1 MKKITTLLIIFY
13 CFIINAQQDIVIT
26 QLATTGGNSGSIFYF
41 DSSSSI
47 SGQDTFNFSY
57 SNIGW
62 QGSGGNSLLDQGLN
76 PDYIISQILKNVP
89 ADGSIL
95 LPNQFNSYFSVG
107 NVFSFSGQ
115 ENVLANDDYITVNYN
130 ENLIFD
136 VRSND
141 ADLEGQE
148 LKVSVIEGPKSGT
161 LTLNNDYTFTY
172 TPVPNFSGEVNFTY
186 EVSDGENSANAS
198 VTIKVNEDFNAQQ
211 DIVIIQLATT
221 GGNSGSRFYFDSSSS
236 ISGQDTFNFS
246 YSNIGWQGS
255 GGNSLLDQGLNPDY
269 IISQILK
276 NVPAD
281 GSILLPN
288 QFNSYFSVGNV
299 FSFSGQEN
307 VLANDDY
314 ITVNYNENLIFDV
327 RSNDADLE
335 GQELKVSV
343 IEGPKSGTLTLNND
357 YTFTYTPVPNFSGE
371 VNFTYE
377 VSDGE
382 NSANAS
388 VTIKV
393 NEDSSL
399 GVNDQNITNIS
410 IYPNPV
416 IDKLFIQGLSNP
428 TKISV
433 YNILG
438 KEVLSIKNPNNINVQ
453 ALPSGMYMIR
463 ISDGMHQTNRKFI
476 KN

>member
-76 PDYIISQILKNVP
+76 PDC
-89 ADGSIL
+89 
-95 LPNQFNSYFSVG
+95 
-107 NVFSFSGQ
+107 
-115 ENVLANDDYITVNYN
+115 
-130 ENLIFD
+130 
-136 VRSND
+136 
-141 ADLEGQE
+141 
-148 LKVSVIEGPKSGT
+148 
-161 LTLNNDYTFTY
+161 
-172 TPVPNFSGEVNFTY
+172 
-186 EVSDGENSANAS
+186 
-198 VTIKVNEDFNAQQ
+198 
-211 DIVIIQLATT
+211 
-221 GGNSGSRFYFDSSSS
+221 
-236 ISGQDTFNFS
+236 
-246 YSNIGWQGS
+246 
-255 GGNSLLDQGLNPDY
+255 

>member
-26 QLATTGGNSGSIFYF
+26 QLATTGGNSGY
-41 DSSSSI
+41 
-47 SGQDTFNFSY
+47 
-57 SNIGW
+57 
-62 QGSGGNSLLDQGLN
+62 
-76 PDYIISQILKNVP
+76 
-89 ADGSIL
+89 
-95 LPNQFNSYFSVG
+95 
-107 NVFSFSGQ
+107 
-115 ENVLANDDYITVNYN
+115 
-130 ENLIFD
+130 
-136 VRSND
+136 
-141 ADLEGQE
+141 
-148 LKVSVIEGPKSGT
+148 
-161 LTLNNDYTFTY
+161 
-172 TPVPNFSGEVNFTY
+172 
-186 EVSDGENSANAS
+186 
-198 VTIKVNEDFNAQQ
+198 
-211 DIVIIQLATT
+211 
-221 GGNSGSRFYFDSSSS
+221 RFYFDSSSS

-343 IEGPKSGTLTLNND
+343 IEGPESGTLTLNND

>member
-76 PDYIISQILKNVP
+76 PDCIISQILKNVP

-148 LKVSVIEGPKSGT
+148 LKVSVIEGP
-161 LTLNNDYTFTY
+161 
-172 TPVPNFSGEVNFTY
+172 E
-186 EVSDGENSANAS
+186 
-198 VTIKVNEDFNAQQ
+198 
-211 DIVIIQLATT
+211 
-221 GGNSGSRFYFDSSSS
+221 
-236 ISGQDTFNFS
+236 
-246 YSNIGWQGS
+246 
-255 GGNSLLDQGLNPDY
+255 
-269 IISQILK
+269 
-276 NVPAD
+276 
-281 GSILLPN
+281 
-288 QFNSYFSVGNV
+288 
-299 FSFSGQEN
+299 
-307 VLANDDY
+307 
-314 ITVNYNENLIFDV
+314 
-327 RSNDADLE
+327 
-335 GQELKVSV
+335 
-343 IEGPKSGTLTLNND
+343 SGTLTLNND

>member
-26 QLATTGGNSGSIFYF
+26 
-41 DSSSSI
+41 
-47 SGQDTFNFSY
+47 
-57 SNIGW
+57 
-62 QGSGGNSLLDQGLN
+62 
-76 PDYIISQILKNVP
+76 
-89 ADGSIL
+89 
-95 LPNQFNSYFSVG
+95 
-107 NVFSFSGQ
+107 
-115 ENVLANDDYITVNYN
+115 
-130 ENLIFD
+130 
-136 VRSND
+136 
-141 ADLEGQE
+141 
-148 LKVSVIEGPKSGT
+148 
-161 LTLNNDYTFTY
+161 
-172 TPVPNFSGEVNFTY
+172 
-186 EVSDGENSANAS
+186 
-198 VTIKVNEDFNAQQ
+198 
-211 DIVIIQLATT
+211 QLATT

-307 VLANDDY
+307 VLANDDF

-343 IEGPKSGTLTLNND
+343 IEGPESGILTLNND

>member
-26 QLATTGGNSGSIFYF
+26 QLATTGGNSGYRFYF

-76 PDYIISQILKNVP
+76 PDCIISQILKNVP

-148 LKVSVIEGPKSGT
+148 LKVSVIEGP
-161 LTLNNDYTFTY
+161 
-172 TPVPNFSGEVNFTY
+172 E
-186 EVSDGENSANAS
+186 
-198 VTIKVNEDFNAQQ
+198 
-211 DIVIIQLATT
+211 
-221 GGNSGSRFYFDSSSS
+221 
-236 ISGQDTFNFS
+236 
-246 YSNIGWQGS
+246 
-255 GGNSLLDQGLNPDY
+255 
-269 IISQILK
+269 
-276 NVPAD
+276 
-281 GSILLPN
+281 
-288 QFNSYFSVGNV
+288 
-299 FSFSGQEN
+299 
-307 VLANDDY
+307 
-314 ITVNYNENLIFDV
+314 
-327 RSNDADLE
+327 
-335 GQELKVSV
+335 
-343 IEGPKSGTLTLNND
+343 SGTLTLNND